1 MSRKHYIDA
10 IDLQKELQTLH
21 TTKVMSDRL
30 AEMLYLMCDRILC
43 HSNFKNYDADLKE
56 EMKQQGIFACMKY
69 LHNCDAYN
77 RTPRQCFNYCTTVIV
92 NAYKLIL
99 REHYAFLNTK
109 RQLTQQYVEWLAS
122 EYSIQLPDFFKEV

>member
-10 IDLQKELQTLH
+10 IDLQKELQALH

-43 HSNFKNYDADLKE
+43 HSNFKNYDANLKE

-69 LHNCDAYN
+69 LHNCDAYK
-77 RTPRQCFNYCTTVIV
+77 RTPRECFNYCTTVIV

-109 RQLTQQYVEWLAS
+109 R
-122 EYSIQLPDFFKEV
+122 

>member
-21 TTKVMSDRL
+21 ATQVMSDRL
-30 AEMLYLMCDRILC
+30 AEMLYLMCDRILF

-56 EMKQQGIFACMKY
+56 EMKQQGIFACMKS
-69 LHNCDAYN
+69 LHTRDAYN

-109 RQLTQQYVEWLAS
+109 R
-122 EYSIQLPDFFKEV
+122 